1 MVGLLE
7 VLRHSIQITGFVA
20 VMMLLIEYLNV
31 RTMGAWQQ
39 SLASKPWGQY
49 VLAAI
54 LGATPGCLGAFAVV
68 ALYSHGSMSL
78 GALVAAMLAT
88 AGDESFVMFAM
99 FPRQA
104 LLLHL
109 VLLGLGIT
117 FGMLTDLLVGRRFQ
131 VRLIPCPGF
140 AVHETHVDQVSLSGA
155 EIVRHL
161 THCSISRGV
170 LLISLAFLLVGCL
183 TGVIGPEQWN
193 WIRVTVVLGT
203 AIALLIASTVSDHFL
218 EQHLWR
224 HVAVGHIPRIFLWT
238 LGALLLIHLLVQ
250 HLDLSSILKSSRW
263 LVLIAASFTGVI
275 PESGPHL
282 VFVTLYAQGMIPIS
296 VLLANSIVQDG
307 HGALPLLAY
316 SRRAF
321 FVVKGVNLLIALA
334 VGAAGLALGH

>member
-1 MVGLLE
+1 MGGLLE
-7 VLRHSIQITGFVA
+7 VLKQSIQITGFVA

-31 RTMGAWQQ
+31 RTMGTWQQ
-39 SLASKPWGQY
+39 SLATKPWGQY
-49 VLAAI
+49 LLAAF

-68 ALYSHGSMSL
+68 ALYSHGGMSL

-104 LLLHL
+104 LLIHL
-109 VLLGLGIT
+109 VLFGLGIV
-117 FGMLTDLLVGRRFQ
+117 FGVLTDLLVSRRFQ
-131 VRLIPCPGF
+131 VGLAPCKGL
-140 AVHETHVDQVSLSGA
+140 AVHETHVEQVKLSGA

-161 THCSISRGV
+161 RYCSIGRGV
-170 LLISLAFLLVGCL
+170 LLISLVFLLVECL

-193 WIRVTVVLGT
+193 WIRVTVILGT
-203 AIALLIASTVSDHFL
+203 AIALFIVTTVSDHFL
-218 EQHLWR
+218 DEHLWR
-224 HVAVGHIPRIFLWT
+224 HVAVVHIPRVFLWT

-250 HLDLSSILKSSRW
+250 HLDLSSMLKSSRW
-263 LVLIAASFTGVI
+263 LVLIAASITGVI

-282 VFVTLYAQGMIPIS
+282 IFVNLYAQKMIPVS

-307 HGALPLLAY
+307 HGALPLLAF

-321 FVVKGVNLLIALA
+321 FVVKGVNLLIALV
-334 VGAAGLALGH
+334 VGAVGLALGY